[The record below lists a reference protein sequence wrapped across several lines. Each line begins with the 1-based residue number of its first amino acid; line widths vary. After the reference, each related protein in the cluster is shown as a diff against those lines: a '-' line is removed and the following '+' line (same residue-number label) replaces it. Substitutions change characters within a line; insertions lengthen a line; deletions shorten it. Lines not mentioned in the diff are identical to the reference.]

1 MARPRE
7 EGLTARE
14 GQIMQVLWSL
24 GEATVEQI
32 QEHLQAKLA
41 GSTVRTLLAIMHAKG
56 YVAFHKEGKAKVYQ
70 PLAERQTVQ
79 TSALRQLTER
89 LFEGS
94 AKLLLARLVE
104 EEQVSLEELDA
115 LRRKLRRR
123 QKGDSA

>member
-14 GQIMQVLWSL
+14 NQIMQVLWRQ

-32 QEHLQAKLA
+32 QDQLPAELA
-41 GSTVRTLLAIMHAKG
+41 GSTVRTLLAILHDKG
-56 YVAFHKEGKAKVYQ
+56 HVSFRKQGKAKVYR
-70 PLAERQTVQ
+70 PLTERQEAQ

-94 AKLLLARLVE
+94 ASLLLARLVE

-123 QKGDSA
+123 QGGSA

>member
-7 EGLTARE
+7 EGLTTRE
-14 GQIMQVLWSL
+14 NQIMQVLWDQD
-24 GEATVEQI
+24 EASVEEI
-32 QEHLQAKLA
+32 REHLPQNLA
-41 GSTVRTLLAIMHAKG
+41 GSTIRTLLTIMEGKG
-56 YVAFHKEGKAKVYQ
+56 YVHWRKQGKAKVYR
-70 PLAERQTVQ
+70 PLTERQKAQ

-94 AKLLLARLVE
+94 ASLLLARLVE

-123 QKGDSA
+123 KEGSG